1 PPEPNRNPAHNQH
14 SPILKDS
21 TRTKD
26 FVASSAAALVSE
38 AVYRSKPLSKSTHL
52 FRNFP
57 EKSQRFE
64 FTGKLSEFAEKSGP
78 LWNVTPS

>member
-38 AVYRSKPLSKSTHL
+38 AVYRSTPINKSTAV
-52 FRNFP
+52 FKKMSFFFGKPETPAFP
-57 EKSQRFE
+57 S
-64 FTGKLSEFAEKSGP
+64 TI
-78 LWNVTPS
+78 